1 MKSKTVICRYCRKEI
16 DSKAKVCPY
25 CQKNTPK
32 GNVGAVVLISIIT
45 ILVTAWLTSQGI
57 I

>member
-45 ILVTAWLTSQGI
+45 ILVTAWLISQGI